1 MQNKKKGISNTLRV
15 FFGRG
20 LIVYISVA
28 VALLIILCAIFATF
42 LTSYNPNATVLSDTL
57 LSSGNGHLFGTDA
70 FGRDVFTRL
79 LYGSRISLMSS
90 VFSCLFA
97 AVVGMFFGL
106 VAAYYEGA
114 LGVIIM
120 RLTDVQLSIP
130 PLLFTILLGIILGH
144 SLVALV
150 ITIGFGLIPPFTRLM
165 YGLVMS
171 LKESDYVI
179 SLKLAWIKIPRIIFF
194 HLLPNTLPSMIIMFA
209 TNLGGAIMLESTL
222 SFLGLGIQAPTA
234 SWGGMVADGYTYI
247 FSHPLLAFLPGVC
260 IMLIVIAFNIIGDAL
275 RDALDPRL
283 RGKL

>member
-1 MQNKKKGISNTLRV
+1 MQNKKKSISNTLRV

-20 LIVYISVA
+20 LIVYLSVA
-28 VALLIILCAIFATF
+28 VALLIILGAIFATF
-42 LTSYNPNATVLSDTL
+42 LTSYNPNTTVLSDTL
-57 LSSGNGHLFGTDA
+57 LSSGNGHLFGTDV

-90 VFSCLFA
+90 VFSCLLAA
-97 AVVGMFFGL
+97 AVGMLLGL
-106 VAAYYEGA
+106 VAAYYQGA

-120 RLTDVQLSIP
+120 RLVDVQLSIP
-130 PLLFTILLGIILGH
+130 PLLFTILLGIILGQ

-150 ITIGFGLIPPFTRLM
+150 ITIGFGLIPPFTLLM

-171 LKESDYVI
+171 LKDSDYVTA
-179 SLKLAWIKIPRIIFF
+179 LKLARIKTPRIILC

-234 SWGGMVADGYTYI
+234 SWGGMVADGYIYI

>member
-20 LIVYISVA
+20 LIVYLSVA
-28 VALLIILCAIFATF
+28 VALLIILGAIFATF
-42 LTSYNPNATVLSDTL
+42 LTPYNPDTTVLSDTL
-57 LSSGNGHLFGTDA
+57 LSSGNGHLFGTDV

-90 VFSCLFA
+90 IFSCLFA
-97 AVVGMFFGL
+97 AVVGMLLGL
-106 VAAYYEGA
+106 VAAYYQGA

-120 RLTDVQLSIP
+120 RLVDVQLSIP

-171 LKESDYVI
+171 LKESDYVTA
-179 SLKLAWIKIPRIIFF
+179 LKLARIKTLSIIFF
-194 HLLPNTLPSMIIMFA
+194 HLFPNTLPSMIIMFA

>member
-28 VALLIILCAIFATF
+28 VALLIILCAISATF
-42 LTSYNPNATVLSDTL
+42 LTSYNPNTTVLSDTL

-97 AVVGMFFGL
+97 AVVGMFLGL

-114 LGVIIM
+114 LGIIIM

-150 ITIGFGLIPPFTRLM
+150 VTIGFGLIPPFTRLM

-179 SLKLAWIKIPRIIFF
+179 SLKLARIKTPCIIFF

>member
-1 MQNKKKGISNTLRV
+1 MQQKKKGISNTLRV

-28 VALLIILCAIFATF
+28 VALLIILCAIFAAC
-42 LTSYNPNATVLSDTL
+42 LTPYNPNATVLSDTL

-70 FGRDVFTRL
+70 FGRDVFARL

-97 AVVGMFFGL
+97 AVVGMFLGL

-114 LGVIIM
+114 LGIIIM
-120 RLTDVQLSIP
+120 RLVDVQLSIP

-171 LKESDYVI
+171 LKESDYVT
-179 SLKLAWIKIPRIIFF
+179 SLKLARIKIPRIIFF